1 MAGVW
6 LALCPLFL
14 LFIHTLCLDVNQI
27 QVPMDDGISG
37 VQLVQ
42 TKDNKYSFNAT
53 TAKEACN
60 VIKMRIATKAEVE
73 TANKRGLQTCRYGWI
88 EEQVAVIPRIDRN
101 PNCGKN
107 STGISVWRADISRKF
122 DVYCIKPAG
131 PKAQFET
138 TTSTKLE
145 PTTERGRTPSTTHSS
160 TISIHPSTIHSTSSP
175 VTSLPPYSSTL
186 SISSPFNTSSK
197 TSITVSLSSFSK
209 TSQATTSLQLR
220 SSPRTLTEVL
230 TSSISSSSLSFTNTV
245 VQHTSP
251 STGQPDLSQTAGP
264 NKPSIRAVPK
274 AVVIISVMLLLL
286 LAAAGTAWYLKIKRG
301 QQFPSWTRMRPKHF
315 IETEMWRHI
324 SDRHCT
330 QEQTSKDNNNRKCDN
345 IIFQMEQDPETDS
358 P

>member
-14 LFIHTLCLDVNQI
+14 LFICTLCLDVNQI
-27 QVPMDDGISG
+27 QVPTDDGISG
-37 VQLVQ
+37 VVLVE
-42 TKDNKYSFNAT
+42 TKDKKYSFNAT

-60 VIKMRIATKAEVE
+60 AIKMRIATKAEVE
-73 TANKRGLQTCRYGWI
+73 TANKHGLQTCRYGWL
-88 EEQVAVIPRIDRN
+88 EEQIAVVPRIDRN

-131 PKAQFET
+131 PDEQFET
-138 TTSTKLE
+138 STRLE
-145 PTTERGRTPSTTHSS
+145 STTERGRTPSTTHSS
-160 TISIHPSTIHSTSSP
+160 TISIHPSTIHSTSSLF
-175 VTSLPPYSSTL
+175 TSLPPYSSTP
-186 SISSPFNTSSK
+186 SISSVFNTSSK
-197 TSITVSLSSFSK
+197 TSSTVSLSSFSK
-209 TSQATTSLQLR
+209 ITSQATTSPQLH

-230 TSSISSSSLSFTNTV
+230 TSPISSSSLSFTNTV

-251 STGQPDLSQTAGP
+251 STGQPDLSQTAEP
-264 NKPSIRAVPK
+264 NKSSIRVPK
-274 AVVIISVMLLLL
+274 AVVIVSVMLLLL

-301 QQFPSWTRMRPKHF
+301 QQFPSWTRMRQKHF

-324 SDRHCT
+324 SDRHCM

-345 IIFQMEQDPETDS
+345 IILQMEQDPDTDS